1 MRVGYHRIPCTIA
14 GRRSVPFERTEA
26 AVASSE
32 MQHDQSIT
40 RVDDDACT
48 KDYRGRDRNWCYPDT
63 GVFDDFPGHSSAI
76 E

>member
-1 MRVGYHRIPCTIA
+1 MS
-14 GRRSVPFERTEA
+14 RRNLSVAANTFCDLVPVEGTEA
-26 AVASSE
+26 AVTSLE
-32 MQHDQSIT
+32 TQHDQLIT

-63 GVFDDFPGHSSAI
+63 GVFDDFPGHSNAI